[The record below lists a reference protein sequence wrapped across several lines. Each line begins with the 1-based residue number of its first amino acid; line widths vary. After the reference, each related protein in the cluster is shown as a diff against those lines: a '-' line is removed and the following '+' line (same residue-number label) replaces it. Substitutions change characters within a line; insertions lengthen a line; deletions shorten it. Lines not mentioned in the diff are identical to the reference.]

1 MKITDEIQKDN
12 ENKAA
17 QSVKYPRRQTL
28 LQLLLALSGMLL
40 LLCGAYYSY
49 RTVENALVASEA
61 ESLKSLASANAINLE
76 AEFQDKEAL
85 LLSLYADDFESMEAL
100 NAELDKVFCD
110 KLFYRREDYE
120 RLPAWKRDICLRA
133 AEAPGT
139 VISGPCVYQSGGYY
153 VFYMT
158 LSVSVAGEPAG
169 VLQFEWNLDRL
180 FHQTE
185 TLSSLHINNNGYCIV
200 RNKEGKIVMSAEQ
213 GKEDIADTTFPEAD
227 GAALPAVQKTWHYEI
242 INGTPVQ
249 QNELLA
255 FASAAVGDEI
265 FTVYVAE
272 NYDMLV
278 KPIEKLSIYLAL
290 LGGLLLVWLLGSM
303 WLYMQTRK
311 KEEQL
316 RLALKYE
323 KELNE
328 AGKTLEK
335 QEEILRIYNRDKELT
350 ALQSSL
356 AHEFNNQMTPVLIY
370 AELFRDNETVAGLL
384 PEETEALYQSALQC
398 SDLSRQ
404 MLEFTRQG
412 RAEKKAV
419 DFNASMEVRTS
430 LRMVEKLLPAHIR
443 LETKLSHREFFV
455 HGQSGMLSQIIL
467 NLSNNAIYAMKGKQD
482 AVLRVMF
489 GASKEQKGFLCLIVE
504 DNGCGIPRAQQ
515 RHVFEPF
522 FTTKPLKEGN
532 GIGLTVVARLVQE
545 HGGFLDV
552 KSEEGKGTSFTI
564 GLPYIRVEE
573 AEKI

>member
-1 MKITDEIQKDN
+1 MKTTNETQKIN
-12 ENKAA
+12 GKKEA
-17 QSVKYPRRQTL
+17 QPANYPRRHALFHL
-28 LQLLLALSGMLL
+28 LFALVGLVL

-49 RTVENALVASEA
+49 RTVENALVESEA
-61 ESLKSLASANAINLE
+61 ESLKSLASANAINLK
-76 AEFQDKEAL
+76 AEFRDKEEL
-85 LLSLYADDFESMEAL
+85 LLSLYADEFESMEAL
-100 NAELDKVFCD
+100 NTELDKVFCD
-110 KLFYRREDYE
+110 KLFYRPSDYE

-133 AEAPGT
+133 AKAPGT
-139 VISGPCVYQSGGYY
+139 VISGPCVYQNGGYY

-169 VLQFEWNLDRL
+169 VLQFEWNLDRI
-180 FHQTE
+180 FRQTE

-213 GKEDIADTTFPEAD
+213 GKEDIADTTFPEAA
-227 GAALPAVQKTWHYEI
+227 GNTLPAVQKTWHYELV
-242 INGTPVQ
+242 NGAPVQ

-255 FASAAVGDEI
+255 FASAAVGDEV

-272 NYDMLV
+272 DYDMLV
-278 KPIEKLSIYLAL
+278 KPIEKLSIYLAF
-290 LGGLLLVWLLGSM
+290 LGGLLLIWLLASM
-303 WLYMQTRK
+303 WLYMQSRK

-316 RLALKYE
+316 RLALRYE

-370 AELFRDNETVAGLL
+370 AELFRDNKTVAGLL

-430 LRMVEKLLPAHIR
+430 LRMVEKLLPEHVR
-443 LETKLSHREFFV
+443 METKLSRREFFI

-467 NLSNNAIYAMKGKQD
+467 NLSNNAVYAMRETQD

-489 GASKEQKGFLCLIVE
+489 GASKEQEGFICLIIE
-504 DNGCGIPRAQQ
+504 DNGCGIPKAQQ

-522 FTTKPLKEGN
+522 FTTKPMKEGN

-552 KSEEGKGTSFTI
+552 KSEEGRGTSFTI
-564 GLPYIRVEE
+564 QIPYIRVEE